1 MKRNFFQPL
10 KGIFI
15 TTLFLTFLAQ
25 LLLAQ
30 ETPEHFR
37 KEVSEIIENTPV
49 PEDKNAVFLFTGSSS
64 IRLWKDLNAYF
75 PEFTIIN
82 TGFGGSQTHE
92 LLYYSDEL
100 IFRYHPQKIFI
111 YEGDND
117 LASGKKPTTVLGTM
131 KKLTDKISK
140 TLPEAEIVFLSPKP
154 SPARWHLKDKYEEL
168 NQLLEQYCKQTA
180 KVSFINL
187 WDILLDAD
195 GEPMEDIF
203 LGDQLHLNKKGY
215 DLWAE
220 SIKELLP

>member
-1 MKRNFFQPL
+1 MRSNPYHLL
-10 KGIFI
+10 KVIFI
-15 TTLFLTFLAQ
+15 TALFFTFLSPQ
-25 LLLAQ
+25 LPAQ
-30 ETPEHFR
+30 ESPEHFR
-37 KEVSEIIENTPV
+37 KEVNEIIARTPV
-49 PEDKNAVFLFTGSSS
+49 PDHEVPIYLFTGSSS

-75 PEFTIIN
+75 PELSIIN

-117 LASGKKPTTVLGTM
+117 LASGKNPKTVLKTM
-131 KKLTDKISK
+131 KELVGKIRSS
-140 TLPEAEIVFLSPKP
+140 LPESEIVLLSPKP
-154 SPARWHLKDKYEEL
+154 SPARWHLKENYEHL

-187 WDILLDAD
+187 WDVLLGTD
-195 GEPMEDIF
+195 GEPLKDIF
-203 LGDQLHLNKKGY
+203 LSDRLHLNKKGY

-220 SIKELLP
+220 TIKEQLP